1 MIADN
6 QINHAL
12 FKYNRLYDNRV
23 QSKITAVEVDIKK
36 DGELAVLVDVIREPD
51 GIFESND
58 EEVKQGLE
66 VGLATA
72 ISRIGYVL
80 PICLIAAKA
89 DRADSFLHL
98 A

>member
-72 ISRIGYVL
+72 ISRIAYMFNCCKG
-80 PICLIAAKA
+80 
-89 DRADSFLHL
+89 RSG
-98 A
+98 